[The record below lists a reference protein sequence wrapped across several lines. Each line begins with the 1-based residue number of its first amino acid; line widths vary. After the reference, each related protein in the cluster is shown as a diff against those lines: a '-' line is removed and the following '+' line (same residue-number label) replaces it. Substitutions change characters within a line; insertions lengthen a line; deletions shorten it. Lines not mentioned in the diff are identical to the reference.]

1 MKKIFIVVLLAAINS
16 VAFAQTVPAYVDTNG
31 LLGWYPF
38 NGNANNAYG
47 TGLNGVVMGP
57 IATTDRFGN
66 PNSAYHFD
74 GILDHIR
81 IDSAFLNIG
90 WSSYTISW
98 WMNNDSVDNP
108 NNFNNNQLSF
118 ITIPHNGIGV
128 CYNWGHSNKYE
139 LLAGSDPTASTWDI
153 LPGPYSNTDV
163 DAHVWNHLVFMKQDD
178 SIYRFYVNGVLDTQV
193 ISHIMATNYFC
204 QFIFGNIDSTY
215 PDEGV
220 MGNLDDYGIWKRAL
234 TSCEI
239 RRLFNSSPYLFITS
253 QPTDV
258 SAPLGTTAHFSIVD
272 TNVGDAYQWQVN
284 TGLGFSDLGASGAY
298 SGVTTQT
305 LTITG
310 VTSSMNNN
318 QYRCAVAGPDGCSDT
333 SAYGRLFT
341 GPLAVNNINATAAIS
356 VTPNPTNG
364 ELTINGAGV
373 ATVKVYNT
381 VGQLVKQFSDTKN
394 ISIEDLPAAAYFL
407 KLFDRN
413 GTMLFYDKVIKR

>member
-1 MKKIFIVVLLAAINS
+1 
-16 VAFAQTVPAYVDTNG
+16 
-31 LLGWYPF
+31 
-38 NGNANNAYG
+38 
-47 TGLNGVVMGP
+47 
-57 IATTDRFGN
+57 
-66 PNSAYHFD
+66 
-74 GILDHIR
+74 
-81 IDSAFLNIG
+81 
-90 WSSYTISW
+90 
-98 WMNNDSVDNP
+98 
-108 NNFNNNQLSF
+108 
-118 ITIPHNGIGV
+118 
-128 CYNWGHSNKYE
+128 
-139 LLAGSDPTASTWDI
+139 
-153 LPGPYSNTDV
+153 
-163 DAHVWNHLVFMKQDD
+163 
-178 SIYRFYVNGVLDTQV
+178 
-193 ISHIMATNYFC
+193 MATNYFC